1 MPVQSSREATVV
13 RGDNDSQGLFLA
25 VSEAFEFDRSSI
37 TANHATTTEANIDPS
52 LTVNDPTL
60 TDCLKYKQ
68 IVLTVDRAASVTVK
82 VYGRND
88 DRTRSGWTRWEEIQS
103 FALTGDASS
112 TNAIFSAES
121 KRCHDLRITVTAG
134 SGTVA
139 CKFVLRGIGG

>member
-1 MPVQSSREATVV
+1 MPVQSSLEPTVV

-37 TANHATTTEANIDPS
+37 TANHATTTESNIDPA

-60 TDCLKYKQ
+60 TDCLRYKQ
-68 IVLTVDRAASVTVK
+68 IVLTADRAADVTVK

-103 FALTGDASS
+103 FALSGNASS
-112 TNAIFSAES
+112 TNAIFSTES
-121 KRCHDLRITVTAG
+121 QRCNDLRITVTAG
-134 SGTVA
+134 AGTVA
-139 CKFVLRGIGG
+139 CKFIARGIGG